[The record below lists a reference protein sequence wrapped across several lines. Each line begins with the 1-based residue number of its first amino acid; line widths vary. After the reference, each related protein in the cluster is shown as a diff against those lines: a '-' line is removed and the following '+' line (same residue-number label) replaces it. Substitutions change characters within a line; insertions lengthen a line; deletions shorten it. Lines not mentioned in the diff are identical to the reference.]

1 MPNSVTKGTVT
12 EETIDRMVQRAFG
25 EKALEMQ
32 ELKEGYFNIAYR
44 IRLKDRNVVLKIAPS
59 PEIRVMTCEK
69 NIMFSEVDSMRMAA
83 KRTKVPVPRI
93 LFYDNSGSVIDREY
107 FFMEML
113 GGQSLSGLQDA
124 LPEEDKQEIYYRLGQ
139 YTRQL
144 NHIRGE
150 RFGYYGQPDRQGE
163 NWYEVFR
170 DMVRDTYADAER
182 KDIPMPVKEE
192 ETLALLERDRSI
204 FEAVKTPRFVHWDIW
219 AGNVFVADN
228 RIEGII
234 DFERCL
240 WADALMEVGFRNYEY
255 NQAFYQGYGIEE
267 LTGEEKRR
275 ARWYDVYVALL
286 WCLETDYRG
295 YDNRDF
301 YHMGCQAA
309 RSGIEDLRSGTY
321 MRKDYYITEI
331 KEQGKKSPYAREVL
345 ESLPEWFGN
354 KASLEEYV
362 EKVQEL
368 PFWAALNEEGKC
380 LGFFSVRMHY
390 GHTGDIYVCGVRPE
404 CHRMGIGKALYEQ
417 AERFFLEKGC
427 KYAMVE
433 TLSETVDYAPY
444 EKTRHFY
451 ESIGFEPLI
460 TLTEMWDED
469 NPCLIMIKPLA
480 MEVKQ
485 WK

>member
-59 PEIRVMTCEK
+59 PEIRVMSCEK

-170 DMVRDTYADAER
+170 DMVRDTYADAGR

-192 ETLALLERDRSI
+192 ETLALLEREEQACAEKLGIYQQYPYPEEALSI
-204 FEAVKTPRFVHWDIW
+204 TEAQASEAESRYEIITGRIP
-219 AGNVFVADN
+219 AG
-228 RIEGII
+228 RWG
-234 DFERCL
+234 
-240 WADALMEVGFRNYEY
+240 
-255 NQAFYQGYGIEE
+255 
-267 LTGEEKRR
+267 TGEDMKGT
-275 ARWYDVYVALL
+275 AIFLASAAS
-286 WCLETDYRG
+286 DYLCGAVIPVDGG
-295 YDNRDF
+295 Y
-301 YHMGCQAA
+301 
-309 RSGIEDLRSGTY
+309 L
-321 MRKDYYITEI
+321 
-331 KEQGKKSPYAREVL
+331 
-345 ESLPEWFGN
+345 
-354 KASLEEYV
+354 
-362 EKVQEL
+362 
-368 PFWAALNEEGKC
+368 
-380 LGFFSVRMHY
+380 
-390 GHTGDIYVCGVRPE
+390 
-404 CHRMGIGKALYEQ
+404 
-417 AERFFLEKGC
+417 
-427 KYAMVE
+427 
-433 TLSETVDYAPY
+433 
-444 EKTRHFY
+444 
-451 ESIGFEPLI
+451 
-460 TLTEMWDED
+460 
-469 NPCLIMIKPLA
+469 
-480 MEVKQ
+480 VK
-485 WK
+485 